1 MNTFTKAFVTLA
13 VAFTASTAYATP
25 RYPDP
30 LGGQNAGAESARGV
44 PNFAPKESSLD
55 FTLEALSTPEG
66 VEALKNKIRA
76 TAREVCYL
84 NKSQE
89 DESLE
94 VASAKKKCYNRA
106 IKTAMESVDKL
117 VIAANEQKATNTI
130 AYANR

>member
-1 MNTFTKAFVTLA
+1 MNTFKIIATLA
-13 VAFTASTAYATP
+13 VALTATTTYASP

-30 LGGQNAGAESARGV
+30 LGRQTVESTKQAV

-55 FTLEALSTPEG
+55 FTFEALSTPEG

-84 NKSQE
+84 NVSQE

-94 VASAKKKCYNRA
+94 AASAKRKCYNRA

-117 VIAANEQKATNTI
+117 VMAANSKQ
-130 AYANR
+130 

>member
-1 MNTFTKAFVTLA
+1 MNTFIKTIATLA
-13 VAFTASTAYATP
+13 IVLSASSANASS
-25 RYPDP
+25 RYPDA
-30 LGGQNAGAESARGV
+30 LGGQDAGVTKQAV

-55 FTLEALSTPEG
+55 FTFEALSTPEG

-84 NKSQE
+84 NVSQE

-94 VASAKKKCYNRA
+94 AASAKRKCYNRA

-117 VIAANEQKATNTI
+117 VMAANSKQ
-130 AYANR
+130 